1 MYWRLPSEAN
11 LKIPDLPIDT
21 KNPSIDSIDSTFQ
34 NRESMES
41 LRVSGMNDE
50 PQDYGLDDQG
60 VSI

>member
-1 MYWRLPSEAN
+1 MYWRLPSGVN
-11 LKIPDLPIDT
+11 SKIPDLPIDP

-41 LRVSGMNDE
+41 LRVSGINDVS
-50 PQDYGLDDQG
+50 QNYGFDDQG